1 VKKIVYCAQFLDL
14 SGYGIAARR
23 YLDALDLA
31 ISAEDVDLKIYTT
44 VAAGVQLNS
53 LSHRE
58 QELITKYSF
67 KNDAAIAEFI
77 QDNDYECIWHM
88 PTPMP
93 LFADSRF
100 STTEGIQTPSL
111 SRIIKAAKRNHHLVV
126 WETTDISTEWK
137 ESLEW
142 FKPHSIITA
151 CKMNV
156 ELYSKYC
163 ENVLLAPHPIYDV
176 DSINSRP
183 LTLPQSLEDK
193 FVIFSMSQWTHRKG
207 FDKLIAAFTAELG
220 DKEDCLFIL
229 KTFESAEAGSAEQIA
244 NTVKS
249 IRAVVNKEEK
259 KNNIL
264 LLPSYIAE
272 SNIKWL
278 YENSDMFALLP
289 RGEGFGLTI
298 FEAILNGVPVMVP
311 DQGGHLDYIDSENK
325 FMVSGM
331 WDSCIVNNP
340 VYSLDS
346 EWYEP
351 NIASARQKLRLAY
364 NMWKENTL
372 ATAGTQS
379 KEKLLNNPDY
389 DSKKIGQDIID
400 FVTQLPVTA
409 HHPKVQKRNLLK
421 KQISLTSDLQAQV
434 DILKDAYEGDTAYI
448 LNCGPSLSQY
458 SEEFLNE
465 FLADKLTISVKQ
477 AYSAFKNVTDFH
489 FFNCANLPMPTC
501 APLLQHYEYDEESR
515 PIIIASSNYDLGQ
528 RWHPCQKHDLYF
540 KIPIRTEINNEFV
553 TITKKFDDFL
563 LSNSLTRPCGP
574 GIMLETVLFL
584 TVHLGVKN
592 IVGLGWDLTNDKVN
606 EDTYQ
611 HFYGNTQ
618 NLFNRGDVLDW
629 EIEAGRES
637 SKDVYYWLKDLGI
650 NLQLV
655 SDISTLYDG
664 IERINLD

>member
-1 VKKIVYCAQFLDL
+1 MKKVVYCAQFLDL

-23 YLDALDLA
+23 YLDALDMA
-31 ISAEDVDLKIYTT
+31 ANKGEIELKIYTT
-44 VAAGVQLNS
+44 VAAGVKLNS
-53 LSHRE
+53 LSTRE
-58 QELITKYSF
+58 QELFKKYSF
-67 KNDAAIAEFI
+67 KSDASITSFIA
-77 QDNDYECIWHM
+77 DSDYECVWHM

-100 STTEGIQTPSL
+100 STTDGIQTPCL
-111 SRIIKAAKRNHHLVV
+111 SKIIKSAKRNHHLVV
-126 WETTDISTEWK
+126 WETTDISAEWR

-151 CKMNV
+151 CQMNV

-163 ENVLLAPHPIYDV
+163 NNVLLAPHPIYDV
-176 DSINSRP
+176 DSINSQP
-183 LTLPQSLEDK
+183 LNLPQSLEDK

-207 FDKLIAAFTAELG
+207 FDKLLAAFTAELG
-220 DKEDCLFIL
+220 DKEDCLFII
-229 KTFESAEAGSAEQIA
+229 KTFESAEAQNAEQIA
-244 NTVKS
+244 NAVKN
-249 IRAVVNKEEK
+249 IRAVVHKEEK

-278 YENSDMFALLP
+278 YENSDLFALLP

-298 FEAILNGVPVMVP
+298 FEAILNGVPVMIP
-311 DQGGHLDYIDSENK
+311 DQGGHLDYIDPKNK

-340 VYSLDS
+340 AYPIDS

-351 NIASARQKLRLAY
+351 NIASARKKLRLAY
-364 NMWKENTL
+364 DMWKAGSLASEGEN
-372 ATAGTQS
+372 S
-379 KEKLLNNPDY
+379 KASLLGDPNY
-389 DSKKIGQDIID
+389 VSAKIGQDIIELITKPSE
-400 FVTQLPVTA
+400 VVYPA
-409 HHPKVQKRNLLK
+409 KVQKRINLK
-421 KQISLTSDLQAQV
+421 KQLSQTTDLQAQV
-434 DILKDAYEGDTAYI
+434 DILKDSYKGDTAYI

-458 SEEFLNE
+458 SEDFLNE

-477 AYSAFKNVTDFH
+477 AYNTFDDVTDFH
-489 FFNCANLPMPTC
+489 FFNCANLPMPIC
-501 APLLQHYEYDEESR
+501 APLYQHYKYDENTR
-515 PIIIASSNYDLGQ
+515 PIIVASSNYDLGQ

-637 SKDVYYWLKDLGI
+637 SKEVYYWLKELGI